1 MTRLTTARVHRRRHA
16 RGSAL
21 IYRVVRARSDQPGAV
36 VSESVVRCCIRC
48 IWLSLILL
56 LCSPVLHAED
66 YDVTVAI
73 NGKTTSEE
81 SVAYRSAMRIVILRE
96 ARRTGGD
103 RSVLEREQVLDALRS
118 AENWVL
124 QVSARP
130 FESTDVL
137 TEQNAKTS
145 RVRETGVA
153 THWLSVG
160 FPPESIQQL
169 VAQAQQ
175 SGQTTAPAAAAPTN
189 DVAPQSALVW
199 MLIVDGERSI
209 LIGGENGVNIMN
221 RARELAG
228 GVGFTTYFP
237 ALDLE
242 DTQAVQPETMQSG
255 DEPVLLAASERYG
268 QPVVVSAILTRE
280 DGRRWN
286 TRWSRYFNEQ
296 VTDQSFT
303 APSLDRA
310 LQQGIGW
317 ITGSGS
323 VDPVLSRNAGN
334 QSGNGFSSRGTGL
347 TAGESL
353 IWVGGVVTTAQY
365 AKLINMISDIDGARV
380 VYPKE
385 VNQSGV
391 LLGIQ
396 PQSVAQTVAARLSQ
410 SGVIRQSNFS
420 PLAEA
425 GPLAA
430 RADIFMQYDQ

>member
-1 MTRLTTARVHRRRHA
+1 MSLCYWRR
-16 RGSAL
+16 
-21 IYRVVRARSDQPGAV
+21 
-36 VSESVVRCCIRC
+36 
-48 IWLSLILL
+48 
-56 LCSPVLHAED
+56 
-66 YDVTVAI
+66 
-73 NGKTTSEE
+73 
-81 SVAYRSAMRIVILRE
+81 
-96 ARRTGGD
+96 
-103 RSVLEREQVLDALRS
+103 
-118 AENWVL
+118 
-124 QVSARP
+124 
-130 FESTDVL
+130 
-137 TEQNAKTS
+137 
-145 RVRETGVA
+145 
-153 THWLSVG
+153 
-160 FPPESIQQL
+160 
-169 VAQAQQ
+169 Q
-175 SGQTTAPAAAAPTN
+175 SGT
-189 DVAPQSALVW
+189 V
-199 MLIVDGERSI
+199 
-209 LIGGENGVNIMN
+209 
-221 RARELAG
+221 
-228 GVGFTTYFP
+228 
-237 ALDLE
+237 
-242 DTQAVQPETMQSG
+242 
-255 DEPVLLAASERYG
+255 
-268 QPVVVSAILTRE
+268 
-280 DGRRWN
+280 
-286 TRWSRYFNEQ
+286 
-296 VTDQSFT
+296 
-303 APSLDRA
+303 SLDRA